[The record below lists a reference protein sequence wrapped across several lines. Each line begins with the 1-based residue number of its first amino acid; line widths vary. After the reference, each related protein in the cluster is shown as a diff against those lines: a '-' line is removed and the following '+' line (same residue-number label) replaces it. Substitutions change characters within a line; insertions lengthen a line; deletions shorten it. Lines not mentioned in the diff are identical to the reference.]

1 MTGLI
6 AKCPVT
12 GDDVFPDFGTLRGEP
27 PYMIVCPACGDQHR
41 WTPLAGQLVEI
52 ENDKDSTGS
61 NDGSPCSDAGAT

>member
-27 PYMIVCPACGDQHR
+27 PYMIVCPACGSRHR

-52 ENDKDSTGS
+52 DDKDRTGS
-61 NDGSPCSDAGAT
+61 NDGQSFRDAGAT